1 MLPII
6 LSIIAAQTQIMPVDV
21 AGPWTIQVG
30 PGTIRAGERDIVLAE
45 PVRLEVQPP
54 AIIQVRDECQAN
66 FPVFNDKAGG
76 WVKGARLR
84 AVIAE
89 ECTGTGLIVPE
100 SVKVKSAPGESA
112 PFALGADYAL
122 DGFWGTVGRIEG
134 GAIGN
139 RQTVWID
146 YDYKLSRIDTVFV
159 DGSNNLHVT
168 MGAPAVALAMPPQPL
183 PGETPLANIYV
194 RGGTTQLARENLYPI
209 EFAAPPVAAP
219 PAPAPP
225 APTPAPVPPAPT
237 PPAPAPPAPTP
248 PAPTPP
254 APTPPA
260 PTPPAPTPPAPA
272 SVAETL
278 LPKTLAKLRAGQP
291 VTIVAF
297 GDSVT
302 NGGGVN
308 RPEDW
313 YQNQFLARL
322 RERFPQA
329 QIRMLTAGWGGASS
343 KAYLEAPAG
352 GPYDFVRDVLDPKP
366 DLVTLEFV
374 NDAYLDEPGVA
385 AHYAGILE
393 RIRGAD
399 AELVLITPHLVRP
412 DWMNVP
418 DTMFTE
424 DPRPYVKGL
433 KEFAAANNIALADA
447 SARWCQL
454 RQQGI
459 PYQTLLANDINHP
472 DQRGQKIFANTLIDL
487 FPKK

>member
-6 LSIIAAQTQIMPVDV
+6 LSIIAAQAQVMPVDV

-30 PGTIRAGERDIVLAE
+30 PGTIRASEREIVLAE
-45 PVRLEVQPP
+45 PVTLEVQRP
-54 AIIQVRDECQAN
+54 AVIQARDECHAN

-84 AVIAE
+84 SVIAE
-89 ECTGTGLIVPE
+89 ECTGTGLVVPE
-100 SVKVKSAPGESA
+100 SVKVKPAPGESA

-122 DGFWGTVGRIEG
+122 DGFWGTLGRIEG
-134 GAIGN
+134 GVIGN

-146 YDYKLSRIDTVFV
+146 YDYKLSRIDTVFI

-168 MGAPAVALAMPPQPL
+168 MGAPAVALAIPPQPL

-209 EFAAPPVAAP
+209 AYAALTA
-219 PAPAPP
+219 PAPAP
-225 APTPAPVPPAPT
+225 
-237 PPAPAPPAPTP
+237 
-248 PAPTPP
+248 
-254 APTPPA
+254 
-260 PTPPAPTPPAPA
+260 
-272 SVAETL
+272 VAETL

-297 GDSVT
+297 GNSVT

-322 RERFPQA
+322 RERFPQTP
-329 QIRMLTAGWGGASS
+329 IRMLSAAWGGASS

-352 GPYDFVRDVLDPKP
+352 GPYDFARDVLDPKP

-393 RIRGAD
+393 KIRGAG

-418 DTMFTE
+418 DTLFQE

-433 KEFAAANNIALADA
+433 KQFAAANNVALADA

-472 DQRGQKIFANTLIDL
+472 DQRGQKIFADTLMDL
-487 FPKK
+487 FPEK